1 MDGMPKFQLPSLVL
15 ASIVAAPAV
24 LAGQLAR
31 TGDTTRAFQVALVE
45 LLVIAIACAIS
56 SQRRLD

>member
-1 MDGMPKFQLPSLVL
+1 MSKFSLSSVVL

-31 TGDTTRAFQVALVE
+31 AGDFTRSFQVAMLT
-45 LLVIAIACAIS
+45 LLVIVIAGAIS
-56 SQRRLD
+56 SQRTLD

>member
-1 MDGMPKFQLPSLVL
+1 MSKFSLPSLML

-31 TGDTTRAFQVALVE
+31 TGDYTRAFQVAMVE
-45 LLVIAIACAIS
+45 LLVIVLAGAIS
-56 SQRRLD
+56 SQRKLE

>member
-1 MDGMPKFQLPSLVL
+1 MSKFTLSSVVL

-31 TGDTTRAFQVALVE
+31 TGDYTRSLQVAMLT
-45 LLVIAIACAIS
+45 LLVIVIAGAIS
-56 SQRRLD
+56 SQRTLD

>member
-1 MDGMPKFQLPSLVL
+1 MSKFSLSSLVL

-24 LAGQLAR
+24 LAGRLAR
-31 TGDTTRAFQVALVE
+31 SGDLTRALQVALIE

-56 SQRRLD
+56 SQRSLD

>member
-1 MDGMPKFQLPSLVL
+1 MSKLSLPSLVL

-31 TGDTTRAFQVALVE
+31 TGDYTRAFQVAMAT
-45 LLVIAIACAIS
+45 LLVIVIAGAIS
-56 SQRRLD
+56 AQRKLD

>member
-1 MDGMPKFQLPSLVL
+1 MSKLSFSSLVL

-24 LAGQLAR
+24 LAGRLAR
-31 TGDTTRAFQVALVE
+31 SGDITRAWQVALVE

-56 SQRRLD
+56 SQRSLD